1 MAIYP
6 KQLQQFDDDAAFRVG
21 RLNEPVMAAGTI
33 PSDTTVNDVLGIL
46 ELHFSGDTESWSRS
60 RPRFRR
66 FDTSFG
72 DTVVFTNGQ
81 VITEQVA
88 GELIEVLRVLWDIDR
103 AVSDNS
109 FGHATS
115 VQN

>member
-6 KQLQQFDDDAAFRVG
+6 KQLQQFDGDTAFRTG
-21 RLNEPVMAAGTI
+21 RINEPVLSAGTV
-33 PSDTTVNDVLGIL
+33 SGDKTVNDILGIL
-46 ELHFSGDTESWSRS
+46 ELHFSGDILSRTRS
-60 RPRFRR
+60 RPRFQH

-72 DTVVFTNGQ
+72 SKVIFTDAQ

-88 GELIEVLRVLWDIDR
+88 GELIGILRVLWDIDR
-103 AVSDNS
+103 AVTNNS
-109 FGHATS
+109 IGYATS

>member
-6 KQLQQFDDDAAFRVG
+6 KQLQQFDGDTTFRKG
-21 RLNEPVMAAGTI
+21 RVNEVVLAAGTI
-33 PSDTTVNDVLGIL
+33 SGDKTVNDILSIL
-46 ELHFSGDTESWSRS
+46 ELHFSRDINSETRT

-72 DTVVFTNGQ
+72 STVVFTDAQ
-81 VITEQVA
+81 VITEQAA
-88 GELIEVLRVLWDIDR
+88 GELIAILRVLWDIDR
-103 AVSDNS
+103 TVTNNS
-109 FGHATS
+109 IGYATS